1 MAHNAGNNK
10 EMILVESFEVLKE
23 NIENNKSKLM
33 EIVVKIGEKNL
44 DLAVEMWNYL
54 LNNPESNL
62 KTDGFYFTNYLIH
75 NFEKKVGEERVYA
88 ILKDNQNILEACYGI
103 SDSIHDYGIFKM
115 IKLGEIEMADRSLEL
130 LNLNRYKENSF
141 ASYLE
146 SICEAF
152 VEEFGDINEFDEGWD
167 DREEHD
173 QKVALA
179 SDGSS
184 VLLKWVKTITEKEQK
199 ARLNVTLIDY
209 V

>member
-1 MAHNAGNNK
+1 MAYNTNNSK

-23 NIENNKSKLM
+23 NIENNRSKLA
-33 EIVVKIGEKNL
+33 EIVVKIAAKNL
-44 DLAVEMWNYL
+44 DLAVEMWSYL
-54 LNNPESNL
+54 INHPESNL
-62 KTDGFYFTNYLIH
+62 KSRGFRFTNGLM
-75 NFEKKVGEERVYA
+75 FDLEKKVGVEKVHT
-88 ILKDNQNILEACYGI
+88 ILKDNQHILEACYGI
-103 SDSIHDYGIFKM
+103 SDSIYYYGIFDM
-115 IKLGEIEMADRSLEL
+115 IKFGEIEMADKSLEL

-146 SICEAF
+146 DICEAF
-152 VEEFGDINEFDEGWD
+152 VEEFKDINDFDEDWD
-167 DREEHD
+167 DRDEHD

-184 VLLKWVKTITEKEQK
+184 VLLKWVKTITNKEQK